1 MDMTGQQ
8 RIAVAQGE
16 VWRALNDPEVI
27 KACVPGCESIEQ
39 KSADEYHLTVTASVG
54 PIKAKFKGKMKFSD
68 VNPPDSY
75 SLSFEGQGGAAGF
88 GKGSASVRLSP
99 DGSGTLLEYSANA
112 SVGGKLAQIGSRM
125 IDTAARK
132 IADEFFANFNA
143 RVAPAAMEAKDEAA
157 VAGAVKAP
165 AQLPAL
171 FWVAAAAV
179 IIAAVYL
186 LSR

>member
-8 RIAVAQGE
+8 KIPVAQSE

-27 KACVPGCESIEQ
+27 KACVPGCESIEK

-68 VNPPDSY
+68 VNPPNSY
-75 SLSFEGQGGAAGF
+75 NLSFEGQGGAAGF
-88 GKGSASVRLSP
+88 GKGSASVRLVP
-99 DGSGTLLEYSANA
+99 DGTGTLLEYSANA

-125 IDTAARK
+125 IDVASRK
-132 IADEFFANFNA
+132 IADEFFTNFNA
-143 RVAPAAMEAKDEAA
+143 KVAPQTAGNEAEKAAIVARPMTIPVWAWAGTA
-157 VAGAVKAP
+157 VVI
-165 AQLPAL
+165 
-171 FWVAAAAV
+171 AAAV
-179 IIAAVYL
+179 YF